1 MRKVYLIAAAAT
13 MFAACSS
20 DKIDTGQ
27 TPDKPVVSAAEIPVG
42 FDAYTQRGLTRA
54 GAAGTLVTS
63 GATAG
68 QISLQDE
75 GFGVFGYYTD
85 ANDYDPQATPNF
97 MYNEQIKWDDTNN
110 YWYYD
115 NVKYWPNEYG
125 NSAISDE
132 QDKVSFF
139 AYAPYVQVTPATG
152 KIAGG
157 GDSNVGITGLS
168 RNSATGDPLVKYV
181 ASFDAAKSVDL
192 CWGTVPAGT
201 TWATMEGSVTPEA
214 GKPWV
219 NVERAADA
227 TLLSATTG
235 QKVKFQFQH
244 ALAKLLVT
252 IDAYVDGLDN
262 THALGTGTKIWVRSV
277 SFAGMATKGSLNL
290 NNSQANK
297 ADWLDYNGT
306 ADLES
311 GETVTIYDGRKD
323 GKEGA
328 AGSTAANEKTLG
340 LNPVVISDDGNT
352 KDGVTNT
359 TVSLFASNE
368 PFYVIPTGEPLE
380 IEIVYDVETTDP
392 NLATYLSDGAT
403 TGSSIENKIKQT
415 ILWSNTESKFE
426 SGKGYEL
433 HLHLG
438 MNSVKFDAEVKDWN
452 DVTPATDVHLPSNLT
467 RFAAGAAGTEA
478 TITLPASATSYEFVV
493 EGLDAGETVTW
504 TPGTD
509 VTDNGSET
517 TSSASGSAIGKCTF
531 AANNT
536 VKNVDL
542 TMKAET
548 ATTPKELTLIIKQP
562 YVPLNFSATGNDGD
576 NDLVLSATGVT
587 VDWAADVADPSTD
600 ITIIKYPAGTSQTL
614 TYNSTPAADGDFTL
628 DGSNSKITLYT
639 AAVSGER
646 YEITINAGDAP
657 AKTITVDI
665 P

>member
-1 MRKVYLIAAAAT
+1 MRKIYFLAGMAAMMLAS
-13 MFAACSS
+13 CSS
-20 DKIDTGQ
+20 DKLGPDP
-27 TPDKPVVSAAEIPVG
+27 TPSQPTLEAGAVG
-42 FDAYTQRGLTRA
+42 FDAYTQRGTTRA

-68 QISLQDE
+68 QINLQDE
-75 GFGVFGYYTD
+75 GFGVFAYYTD

-97 MYNEQIKWDDTNN
+97 MYNEQIKWDDTNL

-125 NSAISDE
+125 NSAMSDE

-152 KIAGG
+152 KISGG
-157 GDSNVGITGLS
+157 GDSNTGITGLS

-181 ASFDAAKSVDL
+181 ASFDASKSVDL

-201 TWATMEGSVTPEA
+201 TWATMEGVVSPEA

-227 TLLSATTG
+227 TALSATTG

-244 ALAKLLVT
+244 ALAKFYVT
-252 IDAYVDGLDN
+252 IDAFVDGLDN
-262 THALGTGTKIWVRSV
+262 TNTLGTNTHIWVRSV

-290 NNSQANK
+290 NNAQANK

-352 KDGVTNT
+352 KAGVTNT
-359 TVSLFASNE
+359 TVSLFASNQ

-380 IEIVYDVETTDP
+380 IEIVYDVETADP
-392 NLATYLSDGAT
+392 NLATYLSDGST

-415 ILWSNTESKFE
+415 ITWSNSESKFE

-438 MNSVKFDAEVKDWN
+438 MNSVKFDAEVKDWDDTGN
-452 DVTPATDVHLPSNLT
+452 NADVHLPSNLA
-467 RFAAGAAGTEA
+467 RYAAGTA
-478 TITLPASATSYEFVV
+478 GTAAAITLPYDQTDYSFVV
-493 EGLDAGETVTW
+493 NGLDPSESVTW
-504 TPGTD
+504 T
-509 VTDNGSET
+509 
-517 TSSASGSAIGKCTF
+517 
-531 AANNT
+531 
-536 VKNVDL
+536 
-542 TMKAET
+542 
-548 ATTPKELTLIIKQP
+548 
-562 YVPLNFSATGNDGD
+562 
-576 NDLVLSATGVT
+576 ATGVT
-587 VDWAADVADPSTD
+587 DNSSDAAATAAGEALGKITLADNNTVNNVAGSMKAEGATSSKEITLNVTQAYHPLGPGASGTDGSSDIALTSTATGIAWATDVADPSAD
-600 ITIIKYPAGTSQTL
+600 ITIIKDPEGTSQTL
-614 TYNSTPAADGDFTL
+614 TYITTPAADGDFTL
-628 DGSNSKITLYT
+628 DGANAKITLYT
-639 AAVSGER
+639 AAVSGDK
-646 YEITINAGDAP
+646 YKITIKAGDAP
-657 AKTITVDI
+657 AETVTITI